1 MNQLALSQYK
11 ANTWLMY
18 RLNVGRYISVKWP
31 YLQWTWSSFLYCGN
45 LIWHMKKNYITVHLK
60 IFPTSVEVLMLINL
74 SFRAVLF
81 IKWFQ
86 KTSIPIPVTPFWN
99 SGGGFCNW
107 YSDGKGANYSWN
119 FKGMGV
125 QIEIWTNFW
134 QLQKTEYRT
143 SISQS
148 CVHIHLKKK
157 IVKTWAVQALET
169 LLKSTVFIKALVW
182 SQCNFIHEVTGL
194 RVGAFCWLPVHGLP
208 QWSTWMVYPWTTLTG
223 PPGNLWQT

>member
-1 MNQLALSQYK
+1 MA
-11 ANTWLMY
+11 
-18 RLNVGRYISVKWP
+18 
-31 YLQWTWSSFLYCGN
+31 
-45 LIWHMKKNYITVHLK
+45 HEKNYITVHLK

-125 QIEIWTNFW
+125 QIEIWTNLTTAENRI
-134 QLQKTEYRT
+134 QD
-143 SISQS
+143 INQS
-148 CVHIHLKKK
+148 VMCPHSFK
-157 IVKTWAVQALET
+157 EEN
-169 LLKSTVFIKALVW
+169 
-182 SQCNFIHEVTGL
+182 C
-194 RVGAFCWLPVHGLP
+194 
-208 QWSTWMVYPWTTLTG
+208 
-223 PPGNLWQT
+223 